1 MIVISILAGLALL
14 GLGGEALVRGSST
27 AALRLRVSPLFVGIV
42 FVGFGTSVPELTTSI
57 AAALDGSPG
66 IALGNVVGSNIANLS
81 LVLGVGA
88 IMAPVLVRGGF
99 RLNGLVMILST
110 GLFALVV
117 LAFGVIDRW
126 MGVAF
131 LGLLGLYLLVA
142 ARSENRAGDPG
153 DAAPAAAAPSLLAP
167 LLVALAGLAAVIVG
181 AGLLVDGA
189 TVLAGRLGLSETVI
203 GLTVVAVGTSLPEL
217 ATTIVASIRRQADVA
232 IGNVVGSCIFNILGI
247 VGLTAIVAPLDI
259 PAEIG
264 GFDLWV
270 LIGATALAATF
281 AITGRRIGRI
291 EGAVLLVG
299 YAAYTTALLVPG
311 FRPG

>member
-299 YAAYTTALLVPG
+299 YAAYTIALLVPG
-311 FRPG
+311 IRPG